1 MMRLLQ
7 RPAGYNTDII
17 TDGDDEQV
25 KTITSDVFD
34 RSCVEIDLDALSHNY
49 NEIRRITSPEAEIMA
64 VVKAD
69 AYGHG
74 AVRCARTLIGCGA
87 SYLCVATIGEAIELR
102 EAGIKTPILIL
113 GYTDPLRFKDVV
125 KYDIDQAVYDLEAAK
140 ILSKEAVAQNKTV
153 RIHIKLDTGMGRLG
167 FISDGSST
175 EDIVEICRLPGLDH
189 YGVFSHFA
197 VADTE
202 DDEYTM
208 KQFMSFMSELDQLAK
223 FGITFEKRHICNS
236 AGIMRFPGM
245 HLDMVR
251 AGIILYGLMPP
262 GCPAPKQ
269 DIDLV
274 PVMSWYAKVIHAKTV
289 PVGTSVS
296 YGRHFKAGRPTRVL
310 TVSIGYAD
318 GLSRRYSDGFELIV
332 AGQRAPIIG
341 NVCMDMCMLDATDI
355 KDYVGVRSLVTV
367 FGKHR
372 SVDELAE
379 YLGTINYEI
388 TCIIG
393 KRVPRVYSDK

>member
-1 MMRLLQ
+1 V
-7 RPAGYNTDII
+7 NT
-17 TDGDDEQV
+17 E
-25 KTITSDVFD
+25 ITSDKFD
-34 RSCVEIDLDALSHNY
+34 RSCVEIDLSALRHNY
-49 NEIRRITSPEAEIMA
+49 SEIRKVTSPGADIMA

-74 AVRCARTLIGCGA
+74 AVRCAKTLIDCGA
-87 SYLCVATIGEAIELR
+87 SYLCVATIGEAVELR
-102 EAGIKTPILIL
+102 KAGIDARILIL
-113 GYTDPLRFKDVV
+113 GYTDPLHFPDVV
-125 KYDIDQAVYDLEAAK
+125 KYDIDQAVYDYEAAK
-140 ILSKEAVAQNKTV
+140 VLSNEAVKQKKTV

-167 FISDGSST
+167 FIADGSST
-175 EDIVEICRLPGLDH
+175 EDIKRICELPGLDH

-208 KQFMSFMSELDQLAK
+208 KQFVSFMSELDELAK
-223 FGITFEKRHICNS
+223 CGITFEKRHICNS

-262 GCPAPKQ
+262 GCPDPKKE
-269 DIDLV
+269 INLI
-274 PVMSWYAKVIHAKTV
+274 PVMSWFAKVIHMKTV

-296 YGRHFKAGRPTRVL
+296 YGRHFRAARPTKVL

-318 GLSRRYSDGFELIV
+318 GLSRRYSDGFELMI

-367 FGKHR
+367 FGKSR

-393 KRVPRVYSDK
+393 KRVPRIYAE

>member
-1 MMRLLQ
+1 MR
-7 RPAGYNTDII
+7 T
-17 TDGDDEQV
+17 E
-25 KTITSDVFD
+25 ITSDKFD
-34 RSCVEIDLDALSHNY
+34 RSCVEIDLAALRHNY
-49 NEIRRITSPEAEIMA
+49 NEIRRVTSPNADIMA

-74 AVRCARTLIGCGA
+74 AVMCAKTLIECGA
-87 SYLCVATIGEAIELR
+87 SYLCVATIGEAKELR
-102 EAGIKTPILIL
+102 EAGITARILIL
-113 GYTDPLRFKDVV
+113 GYTDPLNFDDVV
-125 KYDIDQAVYDLEAAK
+125 KYDIDQAVYDYEAAK
-140 ILSKEAVAQNKTV
+140 VLSDEAVKQKKTC

-167 FISDGSST
+167 FIADGSST
-175 EDIVEICRLPGLDH
+175 EEIKKICQLPGLDH

-208 KQFMSFMSELDQLAK
+208 QQFVKFMSEVDELAK
-223 FGITFEKRHICNS
+223 CGITFEKRHICNS

-251 AGIILYGLMPP
+251 AGIILYGLLPP
-262 GCPAPKQ
+262 GCPASKEPV
-269 DIDLV
+269 DLV
-274 PVMSWYAKVIHAKTV
+274 PVMTWYAKVIHMKTV

-296 YGRHFKAGRPTRVL
+296 YGRHFIAKRPTKIL

-318 GLSRRYSDGFELIV
+318 GLSRRYSNGFELMV
-332 AGQRAPIIG
+332 GGQRAPIVG

-355 KDYVGVRSLVTV
+355 SEYVGVRSLVTV

-393 KRVPRVYSDK
+393 KRVPRIYADDIID